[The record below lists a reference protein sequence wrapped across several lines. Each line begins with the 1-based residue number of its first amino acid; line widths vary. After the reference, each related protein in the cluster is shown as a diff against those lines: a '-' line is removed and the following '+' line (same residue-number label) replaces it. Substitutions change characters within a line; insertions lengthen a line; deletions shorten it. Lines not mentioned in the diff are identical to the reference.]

1 MIRSK
6 AKVTDG
12 QGHRNS
18 HKMAIDHWSWP
29 TLCFNKMLI
38 KLDEPSPV
46 FLPFYF
52 TKHVHDQ
59 ILQKLR
65 SVDDSL
71 SQNLG
76 KSKMVAIL
84 LNVLYVKNH

>member
-18 HKMAIDHWSWP
+18 HKMVIDPHCA
-29 TLCFNKMLI
+29 LIKCLI

-46 FLPFYF
+46 FYNF
-52 TKHVHDQ
+52 TSQNMCMIKFE
-59 ILQKLR
+59 KKK
-65 SVDDSL
+65 SVDDSF

-76 KSKMVAIL
+76 KSKMAAIL
-84 LNVLYVKNH
+84 LNVSYVKND